1 MTQSVSVL
9 PVSHPAP
16 VHQSSASPP
25 LRKAQPAQP
34 TRLRLA
40 VRAFGRDKAALV
52 SLTVLLLVGMA
63 ALFAPLLAPHDPLV
77 GDASQRLAPPL
88 TPGHILGVDGQGR
101 DILSRLLYGGR
112 YSLGVAIVPVL
123 LAFPLALA
131 IGLFAGAGRTRLGS
145 AMMRALD
152 AVFAFPIVLLALAI
166 AAVIG
171 GGMSNV
177 MLAIF
182 ITLIPYMAR
191 VAYTAAVQESG
202 KEYIE
207 AARCQGASN
216 AHILFRELLPNVMSP
231 LVVYATANCGLMI
244 VVGAGLS
251 FLGVGIQPPT
261 PDWGV
266 MTADGNQVLLEGYA
280 HVATVPG
287 LAILLAAVA
296 FNLLGDGLRDA
307 LDPRKQTS

>member
-1 MTQSVSVL
+1 MTDIISTAPS
-9 PVSHPAP
+9 PAN
-16 VHQSSASPP
+16 VASGLRRP
-25 LRKAQPAQP
+25 LRARASTAQPS
-34 TRLRLA
+34 RLRLGA
-40 VRAFGRDKAALV
+40 RAFIRDRAALA
-52 SLTVLLLVGMA
+52 SLAVLVLLGA
-63 ALFAPLLAPHDPLV
+63 AVCFANVLAPHDPLV
-77 GDASQRLAPPL
+77 GDASQRLQPPL
-88 TPGHILGVDGQGR
+88 SPGHLLGVDAQGR
-101 DILSRLLYGGR
+101 DILSRLLHGGR
-112 YSLGVAIVPVL
+112 YSLGVAIAPVL
-123 LAFPLALA
+123 LAFPVALA
-131 IGLFAGAGRTRLGS
+131 IGLFAGAGRSRMGS
-145 AMMRALD
+145 VLMRALD

-171 GGMSNV
+171 GGLGNV

-207 AARCQGASN
+207 AARCQGASKGQ
-216 AHILFRELLPNVMSP
+216 ILFRELLPNVASP

-244 VVGAGLS
+244 VVASGLS

-280 HVATVPG
+280 HVATIPG

-307 LDPRKQTS
+307 PDPRKQTS

>member
-1 MTQSVSVL
+1 MTDIASTAA
-9 PVSHPAP
+9 AP
-16 VHQSSASPP
+16 TDVASGLRRPQRARAAAPP
-25 LRKAQPAQP
+25 S
-34 TRLRLA
+34 RLRLGI
-40 VRAFGRDKAALV
+40 RAFIRDRAALA
-52 SLTVLLLVGMA
+52 SLAVLVLLGVA
-63 ALFAPLLAPHDPLV
+63 VCFANVLAPHDPLV
-77 GDASQRLAPPL
+77 GDASQRLQPPL
-88 TPGHILGVDGQGR
+88 SPGHVLGVDAQGR
-101 DILSRLLYGGR
+101 DILSRLLHGGR
-112 YSLGVAIVPVL
+112 YSLGVAIAPVL
-123 LAFPLALA
+123 LAFPVALA
-131 IGLFAGAGRTRLGS
+131 IGLFAGAGRSRMGS
-145 AMMRALD
+145 VLMRALD

-171 GGMSNV
+171 GGLGNV

-207 AARCQGASN
+207 AARCQGASKGQ
-216 AHILFRELLPNVMSP
+216 ILFRELLPNVASP

-244 VVGAGLS
+244 VVASGLS

-280 HVATVPG
+280 HVATIPG

>member
-1 MTQSVSVL
+1 MTDIASTAA
-9 PVSHPAP
+9 AP
-16 VHQSSASPP
+16 TDVASGLRRPQRVRAAAPP
-25 LRKAQPAQP
+25 S
-34 TRLRLA
+34 RLRLGI
-40 VRAFGRDKAALV
+40 RAFIRDRAALA
-52 SLTVLLLVGMA
+52 SLAVLVLLGVA
-63 ALFAPLLAPHDPLV
+63 VCFANVLAPHDPLV
-77 GDASQRLAPPL
+77 GDASQRLQPPL
-88 TPGHILGVDGQGR
+88 SPGHVLGVDAQGR
-101 DILSRLLYGGR
+101 DILSRLLHGGR
-112 YSLGVAIVPVL
+112 YSLGVAIAPVL
-123 LAFPLALA
+123 LAFPVALA
-131 IGLFAGAGRTRLGS
+131 IGLFAGAGRSRMGS
-145 AMMRALD
+145 VLMRALD

-171 GGMSNV
+171 GGLGNV

-207 AARCQGASN
+207 AARCQGASKGQ
-216 AHILFRELLPNVMSP
+216 ILFRELLPNVASP

-244 VVGAGLS
+244 VVASGLS

-280 HVATVPG
+280 HVATIPG

>member
-1 MTQSVSVL
+1 MTNIASTAAAA
-9 PVSHPAP
+9 PAAAATRGRRAA
-16 VHQSSASPP
+16 ASGSPA
-25 LRKAQPAQP
+25 AQPS
-34 TRLRLA
+34 RMRLA
-40 VRAFGRDKAALV
+40 ARAFARDRAALA
-52 SLTVLLLVGMA
+52 SLLVLACLMLA
-63 ALFAPLLAPHDPLV
+63 VCFAPLLAPHDPLV
-77 GDASQRLAPPL
+77 GDASQRLAPPFS
-88 TPGHILGVDGQGR
+88 PGHLLGVDAQGR

-112 YSLGVAIVPVL
+112 YSLGVAIAPVL
-123 LAFPLALA
+123 LAFPVALA
-131 IGLFAGAGRTRLGS
+131 IGLFAGAGRSRLGGVL
-145 AMMRALD
+145 MRALD

-171 GGMSNV
+171 GGLGNV

-191 VAYTAAVQESG
+191 VAYTAAVSESG

-207 AARCQGASN
+207 AARCQGASK
-216 AHILFRELLPNVMSP
+216 AQILFRELLPNVASP

-244 VVGAGLS
+244 VVASGLS

-280 HVATVPG
+280 HVATIPG